1 MISLELAQS
10 YAEARA
16 NVARTPMNSPARAAA
31 YEVAD
36 LKLARL
42 KTHLLDVETV
52 LRHVDPAALTEEARA
67 AFRRIGGAA

>member
-1 MISLELAQS
+1 
-10 YAEARA
+10 
-16 NVARTPMNSPARAAA
+16 MNSPARAAA

-36 LKLARL
+36 LKFARL

-52 LRHVDPAALTEEARA
+52 LRHVDPAALSEEARA